1 MTIPSSGSNDLRL
14 KVGYVG
20 RLRGVDPI
28 VEACATKSI
37 RLLLDVAVLVHV
49 VELFAA
55 ASDLQAVYAAVPSVV
70 GEHKR
75 TLFAWDRRQ
84 RRSAIVL

>member
-14 KVGYVG
+14 KVGCVG

-37 RLLLDVAVLVHV
+37 SGCSSMLQSLYMLLNSSPHPICRRFMQPYLLL
-49 VELFAA
+49 
-55 ASDLQAVYAAVPSVV
+55 SVSTTV
-70 GEHKR
+70 
-75 TLFAWDRRQ
+75 TVD
-84 RRSAIVL
+84 

>member
-28 VEACATKSI
+28 AEACATKSI
-37 RLLLDVAVLVHV
+37 SGAPRCCNPVHV

-55 ASDLQAVYAAVPSVV
+55 ASDL
-70 GEHKR
+70 
-75 TLFAWDRRQ
+75 RRFMPPYPLL
-84 RRSAIVL
+84 SMSTI